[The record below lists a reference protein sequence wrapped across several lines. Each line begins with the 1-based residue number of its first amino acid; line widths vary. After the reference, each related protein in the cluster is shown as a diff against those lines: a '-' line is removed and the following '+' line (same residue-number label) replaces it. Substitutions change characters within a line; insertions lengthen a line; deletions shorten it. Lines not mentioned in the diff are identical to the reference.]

1 MVKPSVSFLFEVQG
15 VENCDAVESLPQFPA
30 FRLNLGEAASPLT
43 QCGPGLAARKGRE
56 AMKTEL
62 QQNAASAI
70 SWVARVGQLKLK
82 PVTEPLSAIRR
93 DSRLAKGCEII
104 GTVFFEGPAIIDGQ
118 LEGKISGRDQITV
131 GENGSITTD
140 ELSAPSV
147 VIAGT
152 VKAKTIAS
160 RRVEIL
166 PTGGVWGDL
175 ASPMLTIHEG
185 AHFVGRAFTP
195 KYS

>member
-1 MVKPSVSFLFEVQG
+1 
-15 VENCDAVESLPQFPA
+15 
-30 FRLNLGEAASPLT
+30 
-43 QCGPGLAARKGRE
+43 
-56 AMKTEL
+56 MKTEL
-62 QQNAASAI
+62 QQNLASALSWAAQI
-70 SWVARVGQLKLK
+70 SHLK
-82 PVTEPLSAIRR
+82 PATEPLSATRR

-118 LEGKISGRDQITV
+118 VEGKVSGRDKIMV

-152 VKAKTIAS
+152 VKVKTIAS

-166 PTGGVWGDL
+166 PTGRVWGDL
-175 ASPMLTIHEG
+175 TSPILNLHEG
-185 AHFVGRAFTP
+185 AHFVGRALTRQ
-195 KYS
+195 SN

>member
-1 MVKPSVSFLFEVQG
+1 MLLKRILNFLRF
-15 VENCDAVESLPQFPA
+15 D
-30 FRLNLGEAASPLT
+30 LNLGEAASLLT
-43 QCGPGLAARKGRE
+43 QCAPGLAARKGRE

-62 QQNAASAI
+62 QHNAASAI

-82 PVTEPLSAIRR
+82 PVTEPLSATRR

-118 LEGKISGRDQITV
+118 VEGKISGRDKITI
-131 GENGSITTD
+131 GKNGSITTD

-152 VKAKTIAS
+152 VKANTIAS
-160 RRVEIL
+160 HRVEIL
-166 PTGGVWGDL
+166 PSGGVWGDR
-175 ASPMLTIHEG
+175 ASRILTIHEG
-185 AHFVGRAFTP
+185 AHFKGRAFTP